1 MNIKLIVFS
10 LLGGLALFLFGMK
23 VLSTGLQMAFGNKI
37 KTLMEKLTGNKIAGV
52 GIGALVTAIIQSSSI
67 TTVTLVGLINA
78 GIITLAQSIPIIMG
92 ANIGTTVTAQL
103 IAFKVGK
110 YSLPI
115 IAIGFIL
122 YSLESYRVPF
132 IEKYLAKKCKNDSNG
147 DKDRE
152 RERERD
158 RGKKNTLKYVG
169 QIILGF
175 GILFLGMTLMSSESK
190 QLVENPGVVKFLAE
204 MGKVPILGIIA
215 GALFTAVIQSS
226 SATSGLVISMGMGA
240 EKLINLKSAVAL
252 IMGANLGTCI
262 TVILASFGSTLSSRR
277 AALSHVLFNV
287 IGILLFIPFI
297 GLFVGLIQKTSP
309 DLARQI
315 ANAHLCFNI
324 ITTIILLPLSGVLLI
339 VVKKLMPGEEVR
351 VESGAKYLD
360 DLTLET
366 PAIAISMAEK
376 ETVRMSRISLT
387 MIEASRMAL
396 FEKSSKHIEIVKGKE
411 KVVDE
416 LDDMIEI
423 FLEKIDTDALSDEQ
437 KTNLA
442 ILNHIISDIERIA
455 DHAHNICE
463 LAERRISDKIRFSDD
478 AFVELKSVF
487 DKADESVEL
496 SITAVTKYDKKSI
509 NKIMEIEKE
518 VDKMVEQ
525 MEENHFERLA
535 QELCSPEAGPIYID
549 VLRNLE
555 RITDHT
561 HNIACARS
569 FGF

>member
-10 LLGGLALFLFGMK
+10 LIGGLALFLFGMK
-23 VLSTGLQMAFGNKI
+23 ILSTGLQMAFGNKI
-37 KTLMEKLTGNKIAGV
+37 KTLMEKLTNNKLAGV

-78 GIITLAQSIPIIMG
+78 GLITLAQSIPIIMG
-92 ANIGTTVTAQL
+92 ANIGTTITAQL
-103 IAFKVGK
+103 VAFKVGK

-115 IAIGFIL
+115 IAIGFVL
-122 YSLESYRVPF
+122 YSLERYRIPF
-132 IEKYLAKKCKNDSNG
+132 LEKYLIKKGKEDS
-147 DKDRE
+147 DKA
-152 RERERD
+152 

-190 QLVENPGVVKFLAE
+190 QLVGDPRVVNFIAE
-204 MGKVPILGIIA
+204 MGKVPLLGIIT
-215 GALFTAVIQSS
+215 GALFTGIIQSS

-240 EKLINLKSAVAL
+240 KKLIDLKSAFTI
-252 IMGANLGTCI
+252 IMGANIGTCI
-262 TVILASFGSTLSSRR
+262 TVVLASIGSTLSSKR

-287 IGILLFIPFI
+287 VGVLLFLPFI

-309 DLARQI
+309 DLGRQI
-315 ANAHLCFNI
+315 ANAHLCFKVV
-324 ITTIILLPLSGVLLI
+324 TTLILLPLSGVLLF
-339 VVKKLMPGEEVR
+339 VVTKLIPGEEIKVR
-351 VESGAKYLD
+351 GGALYLD
-360 DLTLET
+360 DHTLET
-366 PAIAISMAEK
+366 PAIALSMAKK
-376 ETVRMSRISLT
+376 ETVRMARITLT

-396 FEKSSKHIEIVKGKE
+396 FEKSPKHIEVVKGKE

-416 LDDMIEI
+416 LDDKIEI
-423 FLEKIDTDALSDEQ
+423 FLEKIDNEALSDQQ

-442 ILNHIISDIERIA
+442 ILKHIISDIERIA
-455 DHAHNICE
+455 DHANNICE
-463 LAERRISDKIRFSDD
+463 LAERRISDKIRFSDE
-478 AFVELKSVF
+478 AFAELKEVF

-496 SITAVTKYDKKSI
+496 SIAAITKYDEKSI
-509 NKIMEIEKE
+509 NKIMELEKD

-525 MEENHFERLA
+525 MEENHFERLT
-535 QELCSPEAGPIYID
+535 QELCSAEAGPLYVD

>member
-37 KTLMEKLTGNKIAGV
+37 KILMEKLTDNKLAGV

-78 GIITLAQSIPIIMG
+78 GLITLAQSIPMIMG

-115 IAIGFIL
+115 IAIGFVL
-122 YSLESYRVPF
+122 YSLERYRIPF
-132 IEKYLAKKCKNDSNG
+132 LEKYLAKKDEGNSN
-147 DKDRE
+147 KDMDRN
-152 RERERD
+152 
-158 RGKKNTLKYVG
+158 RGKNNTLKYVG

-215 GALFTAVIQSS
+215 GALFTSIIQSS

-240 EKLINLKSAVAL
+240 KNLISLKSAVTI

-262 TVILASFGSTLSSRR
+262 TVILASIGSTLSSRR

-287 IGILLFIPFI
+287 IGILLFVPFI

-309 DLARQI
+309 DMARQI

-324 ITTIILLPLSGVLLI
+324 ITTLVLLPLSGVLLF
-339 VVKKLMPGEEVR
+339 VVKKLMPGEDVR

-366 PAIAISMAEK
+366 PAVALSMAEK
-376 ETVRMSRISLT
+376 ETVRMAKITLT

-396 FEKSSKHIEIVKGKE
+396 FEKSKKHIEIVTGKE

-416 LDDMIEI
+416 LDDKIEV
-423 FLEKIDTDALSDEQ
+423 FLKKIDNEALSDRQ

-455 DHAHNICE
+455 DHANNMCE
-463 LAERRISDKIRFSDD
+463 LAERRMSDKIRFSDE
-478 AFVELKSVF
+478 AFAELKDVF

-496 SITAVTKYDKKSI
+496 SITAITKYDEKSI
-509 NKIMEIEKE
+509 NRIMEIEKD
-518 VDKMVEQ
+518 VDTMVEQ

-535 QELCSPEAGPIYID
+535 QELCSAEAGPLYVD